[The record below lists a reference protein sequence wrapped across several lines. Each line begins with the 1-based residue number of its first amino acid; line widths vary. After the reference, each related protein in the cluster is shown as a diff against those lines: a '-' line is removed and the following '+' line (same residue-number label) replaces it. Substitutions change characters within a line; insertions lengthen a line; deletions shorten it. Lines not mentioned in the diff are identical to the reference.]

1 MTFTIANQ
9 QDNKITNTTTQTIKH
24 FIYSNNEVSISGMN
38 NIHSVWHKQ
47 GHRMSQK
54 VNGLNLSDAV
64 EFANNLIKS
73 I

>member
-24 FIYSNNEVSISGMN
+24 VMYSNNEVTISGMN
-38 NIHSVWHKQ
+38 NLHSVWHKQ
-47 GHRMSQK
+47 GHRMNQK
-54 VNGLNLSDAV
+54 IEGLNLAEAV
-64 EFANNLIKS
+64 DFANNLIKN

>member
-24 FIYSNNEVSISGMN
+24 VMYSNNEVTISGMN
-38 NIHSVWHKQ
+38 NLHSVWHKQ

-54 VNGLNLSDAV
+54 IDGLNLAEAV
-64 EFANNLIKS
+64 DFANNLIKN

>member
-9 QDNKITNTTTQTIKH
+9 KDNKITNTTTQTVKH
-24 FIYSNNEVSISGMN
+24 IMYSNNEVSISGMN
-38 NIHSVWHKQ
+38 NLHSVWLKQ

-54 VNGLNLSDAV
+54 VDGLNLADAV
-64 EFANNLIKS
+64 DFANSLIKS

>member
-24 FIYSNNEVSISGMN
+24 VMYSNNEVSISGMN

-54 VNGLNLSDAV
+54 VDGLNLSEAV
-64 EFANNLIKS
+64 DFANNLIKN

>member
-24 FIYSNNEVSISGMN
+24 FLYSNNEVSISGMN
-38 NIHSVWHKQ
+38 NLHSVWLKQ
-47 GHRMSQK
+47 GARMSQK
-54 VNGLNLSDAV
+54 VEGLNLADAV
-64 EFANNLIKS
+64 DFANNLIKS

>member
-9 QDNKITNTTTQTIKH
+9 QDNKITNTTTQTLKH
-24 FIYSNNEVSISGMN
+24 NLYSNNEVTISGMDN
-38 NIHSVWHKQ
+38 LHSVWHKQ

-54 VNGLNLSDAV
+54 VDGLSLADAV
-64 EFANNLIKS
+64 DFANNLIKN

>member
-24 FIYSNNEVSISGMN
+24 VMYSNNEVSISGMN

-47 GHRMSQK
+47 GHRKSQK
-54 VNGLNLSDAV
+54 VDGLNLTDAV
-64 EFANNLIKS
+64 DFANNLIKN

>member
-24 FIYSNNEVSISGMN
+24 VMYSNNEVTISGMN
-38 NIHSVWHKQ
+38 NLHSVWHKQ
-47 GHRMSQK
+47 GRRMSQK
-54 VNGLNLSDAV
+54 IDGLNLAEAV
-64 EFANNLIKS
+64 DFANNLIKN

>member
-24 FIYSNNEVSISGMN
+24 NLYSNNEVTISGMN
-38 NIHSVWHKQ
+38 ELHSVWLRQ

-54 VNGLNLSDAV
+54 VDNLNLADAV
-64 EFANNLIKS
+64 EFANNLIKN

>member
-9 QDNKITNTTTQTIKH
+9 QTNKITNTTTQTIKH
-24 FIYSNNEVSISGMN
+24 VMYSNNEVSISGMN
-38 NIHSVWHKQ
+38 NLHSVWLKQ

-54 VNGLNLSDAV
+54 VDGLNLADAV
-64 EFANNLIKS
+64 DFANNLIKS

>member
-24 FIYSNNEVSISGMN
+24 IMYSNNEVSISGMN
-38 NIHSVWHKQ
+38 NLHSVWLKQ
-47 GHRMSQK
+47 GTRMSQK
-54 VNGLNLSDAV
+54 VDGLNLADAV
-64 EFANNLIKS
+64 DFANNLIKS

>member
-1 MTFTIANQ
+1 MNFTIANQ
-9 QDNKITNTTTQTIKH
+9 QDNKITNTTTQTVKH
-24 FIYSNNEVSISGMN
+24 VLYSNNEVSICGMN

-54 VNGLNLSDAV
+54 VDGLNLKDAV
-64 EFANNLIKS
+64 EFANNLINN

>member
-9 QDNKITNTTTQTIKH
+9 KDNKITNTTIQTIKH
-24 FIYSNNEVSISGMN
+24 VMYSNNEVSISGMN

-54 VNGLNLSDAV
+54 VDGLNLSEAV
-64 EFANNLIKS
+64 DFANNLIKN

>member
-1 MTFTIANQ
+1 MTFTIENQ

-24 FIYSNNEVSISGMN
+24 KLYSNNEVSISGMN
-38 NIHSVWHKQ
+38 SLHSVWHKQ

-54 VNGLNLSDAV
+54 VDGLNLADAV
-64 EFANNLIKS
+64 DFANNLIKS